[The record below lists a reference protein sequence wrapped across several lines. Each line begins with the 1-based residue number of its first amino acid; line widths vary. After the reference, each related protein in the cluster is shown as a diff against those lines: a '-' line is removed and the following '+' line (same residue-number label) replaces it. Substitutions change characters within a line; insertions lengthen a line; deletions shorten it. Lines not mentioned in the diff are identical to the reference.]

1 MKAVGI
7 IKDKDFWKKTLLIGI
22 PIALQ
27 ELLSTGLNLVD
38 TLMLSSMGDATV
50 AATGL
55 ANKIFFIF
63 TIFIF
68 GISSGSGILT
78 SQYWGKR
85 DVENIRKVLGI
96 SILIGI
102 GVSLSFLLPSVT
114 VPQMVMRILTPTR
127 K

>member
-1 MKAVGI
+1 MRKAGLRRKSIVMKAVGI

-68 GISSGSGILT
+68 
-78 SQYWGKR
+78 
-85 DVENIRKVLGI
+85 
-96 SILIGI
+96 SILGEEGCREYKKSFRHIHI
-102 GVSLSFLLPSVT
+102 DRHRSLAVIFASFGNCSANGDADT
-114 VPQMVMRILTPTR
+114 DT
-127 K
+127 